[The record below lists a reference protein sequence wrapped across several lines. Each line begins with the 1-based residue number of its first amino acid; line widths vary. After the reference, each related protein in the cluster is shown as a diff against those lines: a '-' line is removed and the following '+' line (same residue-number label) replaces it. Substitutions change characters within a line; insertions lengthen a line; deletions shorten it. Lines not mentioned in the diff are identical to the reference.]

1 MVALIYLVL
10 SILAGSVLAALSDN
24 GINPALFIIIG
35 TLVIFIGLVLLHF
48 IALIVIS
55 IFIDKNKP
63 PKTAKSFYR
72 YFMLSCLS
80 LLFGLYRVRVKTSG
94 TDKLPDTPF
103 LLVGNHQ
110 SVFDPMIEML
120 VLRKH
125 NLAFVSKK
133 ENIAIPFGGKFMIAG
148 GCISLDRENN
158 RSAAGAISSAA
169 DSINSGRFSMGIY
182 PEGKTNKN
190 PNEVRLLPFH
200 SGSFRIASKSGAPIV
215 IAIIGNSRGLEK
227 RFFRPVNIVTL
238 DIVDVIP
245 PEVYKGMKTQEI
257 SELVKNKILNFY
269 DKE

>member
-10 SILAGSVLAALSDN
+10 SIIAGSALTFLCNTD
-24 GINPALFIIIG
+24 INPALFIVLG
-35 TLVIFIGLVLLHF
+35 TLIIFIGLVLIHF
-48 IALIVIS
+48 IALMVIS
-55 IFIDKNKP
+55 LFIDKNKP

-94 TDKLPDTPF
+94 TEKLPDTPF

-133 ENIAIPFGGKFMIAG
+133 ENIAIPFGGKYMIAG

-169 DSINSGRFSMGIY
+169 DSIKSGRFSMGIY
-182 PEGKTNKN
+182 PEGKTNRK
-190 PNEVRLLPFH
+190 PKEVRLLPFH
-200 SGSFRIASKSGAPIV
+200 SGSFRIASKSEAPIV
-215 IAIIGNSRGLEK
+215 IAVIGNSRGLEK
-227 RFFRPVNIVTL
+227 RFFRPVNTVTL
-238 DIVDVIP
+238 DIVDVIS
-245 PEVYKGMKTQEI
+245 PEAYKGMKTQEI
-257 SELVKNKILNFY
+257 SDMVKNKILNFY